1 MAYADHVVKII
12 TIKSVIH
19 YCFSAVKRKHN
30 MHVGIFDNNLSL
42 YSTNVFHGQHMN
54 MIGIHNLQFFVTMN
68 MFQVN

>member
-30 MHVGIFDNNLSL
+30 MHVGIFDKCL
-42 YSTNVFHGQHMN
+42 YIEQCIPWPPYEYDWN
-54 MIGIHNLQFFVTMN
+54 I
-68 MFQVN
+68 